1 MLKKARKI
9 ANGNDNANIP
19 LGAFV
24 DSLVI
29 HPDDLV
35 QVIAKVGLM
44 CLNML
49 TNFPA
54 KRKGILTDCLLVD
67 ASTFQDFSLH
77 TKDVC
82 RTPVCD
88 TVAASA
94 YVKPQTSHVNVFP
107 LKYILDSPI
116 IG

>member
-1 MLKKARKI
+1 MVGLPVEVQVRDGSAYAGVLHTASVEGGYGVVLKKARKI

-35 QVIAKVGLM
+35 QVIAK
-44 CLNML
+44 
-49 TNFPA
+49 
-54 KRKGILTDCLLVD
+54 
-67 ASTFQDFSLH
+67 DFSLH